1 MGEPEE
7 KMILLNGEVTL
18 QRSNMFLTPVPED
31 CATNSVFWDY
41 LLFFQRSHLFPLMFI
56 THLCYRLE

>member
-31 CATNSVFWDY
+31 CATNSVY
-41 LLFFQRSHLFPLMFI
+41 LGLPAFLPKKSPLPLDVHY
-56 THLCYRLE
+56 TPLL